1 MTKKKITYE
10 HYLMLDN
17 ENDARWDKFEEHD
30 SAACRINEYDSG
42 CETDDEH
49 IIEIESAMKGIEES
63 LAMIREK
70 LSYVNCKH
78 RCSVSM
84 DTEGDMDAESFG
96 EIRCD
101 NCDKVVHEKHKT
113 CKHDYPL
120 KECTWANK
128 VTPNAKG
135 KICSNCG
142 MMQGLY
148 MDKKKWSFLN
158 K

>member
-1 MTKKKITYE
+1 MTKKKMTYWYYE
-10 HYLMLDN
+10 RLDN
-17 ENDARWDKFEEHD
+17 KQDARWDKFEEHD
-30 SAACRINEYDSG
+30 SAASRINGYDSD

-49 IIEIESAMKGIEES
+49 VIVIEDMMKTIE
-63 LAMIREK
+63 LALARIREE

-78 RCSVSM
+78 RCSVSI
-84 DTEGDMDAESFG
+84 DTEGDMDDESFG
-96 EIRCD
+96 DIRCD
-101 NCDKVVHEKHKT
+101 NCDQIVLDKHKT

-120 KECTWANK
+120 KACTWANK
-128 VTPNAKG
+128 VNPEAEG

-148 MDKKKWSFLN
+148 SDRKKWSFLN

>member
-1 MTKKKITYE
+1 MTKKKITYKYNE
-10 HYLMLDN
+10 ELDN
-17 ENDARWDKFEEHD
+17 EYDDRWDSFDEHHK
-30 SAACRINEYDSG
+30 SSYA
-42 CETDDEH
+42 TDDEH
-49 IIEIESAMKGIEES
+49 ILEIENAMKGIEEE
-63 LAMIREK
+63 LAIIKET

-84 DTEGDMDAESFG
+84 DTDGSMDDESFG
-96 EIRCD
+96 NIRCD
-101 NCDKVVHEKHKT
+101 NCDQIVLDKHKT

-128 VTPNAKG
+128 VNPQAEGMT
-135 KICSNCG
+135 CSNCG

-148 MDKKKWSFLN
+148 SDKKRWSFLN

>member
-10 HYLMLDN
+10 YYLKLDS
-17 ENDARWDKFEEHD
+17 EQDARWDKFEDHH
-30 SAACRINEYDSG
+30 SAKYRSV
-42 CETDDEH
+42 ETEDEH
-49 IIEIESAMKGIEES
+49 VFEIENAMKDIEVS
-63 LAMIREK
+63 LAMIRER

-78 RCSVSM
+78 RCSVSI

-96 EIRCD
+96 DIRCD

-113 CKHDYPL
+113 CNHDYPL

-128 VTPNAKG
+128 VNPNAKG
-135 KICSNCG
+135 EICSNCG

>member
-10 HYLMLDN
+10 YYLKLDS
-17 ENDARWDKFEEHD
+17 EQDARWDKFEDHL
-30 SAACRINEYDSG
+30 SG
-42 CETDDEH
+42 FNRSVETEDEH
-49 IIEIESAMKGIEES
+49 VFEIENAMKDIEVS
-63 LAMIREK
+63 LAMIRER

-78 RCSVSM
+78 RCSVSIT
-84 DTEGDMDAESFG
+84 TEGDMDEESFG
-96 EIRCD
+96 DIRCD
-101 NCDKVVHEKHKT
+101 NCDKLVHEKHET

-128 VTPNAKG
+128 VNPNAKG
-135 KICSNCG
+135 EICSNCG

>member
-1 MTKKKITYE
+1 MTKKKITYKYNE
-10 HYLMLDN
+10 ELDN
-17 ENDARWDKFEEHD
+17 EYDDRWDSFDEHHR
-30 SAACRINEYDSG
+30 SLYA
-42 CETDDEH
+42 TDDEH
-49 IIEIESAMKGIEES
+49 VVEIQSAMKSIEDS
-63 LAMIREK
+63 LAHIRET

-84 DTEGDMDAESFG
+84 DTEGDMDDKSFG
-96 EIRCD
+96 DIRCD
-101 NCDKVVHEKHKT
+101 NCDQIVLDKHKT

-128 VTPNAKG
+128 VNPEAKG

-148 MDKKKWSFLN
+148 SDRKRWSFLN
-158 K
+158 R

>member
-1 MTKKKITYE
+1 MTKKKITYKY
-10 HYLMLDN
+10 HVQLDKSC
-17 ENDARWDKFEEHD
+17 DPRWDSFKEHTYPY
-30 SAACRINEYDSG
+30 E
-42 CETDDEH
+42 DEH
-49 IIEIESAMKGIEES
+49 VFEIENAMKDIEVS

-70 LSYVNCKH
+70 LSFVNCKH
-78 RCSVSM
+78 RCSVSI
-84 DTEGDMDAESFG
+84 DTEGDMDEKSFG
-96 EIRCD
+96 DIICD
-101 NCDKVVHEKHKT
+101 NCDKIVTDKHET

-128 VTPNAKG
+128 VNPNAKG

-148 MDKKKWSFLN
+148 SDKKRWSFLN